1 MAIDPSTIPAL
12 RDVEPVRSVKT
23 PLRLDYEYT
32 AGVAQSKFLLALEQK
47 RLIGQRC
54 PVTQHVYVP
63 SRGASPESGLPTE
76 GEVELAHAGTV
87 TTYCIVNVQFYGQAM
102 EVPYVSAHVLADGA
116 DIPLFGLIQEIDP
129 SEIRMGLRVEAVWV
143 PDDELEP
150 SLENIKWWRPS
161 GEPDAD
167 YETYRQH
174 V

>member
-1 MAIDPSTIPAL
+1 MAVDPSGIAAL
-12 RDVEPVRSVKT
+12 RDVEQVRSVKT
-23 PLRLDYEYT
+23 PIRLDYSYT
-32 AGVAQSKFLLALEQK
+32 AGIAQTKFLRAIEQK

-54 PVTQHVYVP
+54 PKTGHVYVP

-76 GEVELAHAGTV
+76 GEVELAHVGTV

-102 EVPYVSAHVLADGA
+102 EVPYVSAHVLPDGA

-143 PDDELEP
+143 PDEELTT
-150 SLENIKWWRPS
+150 SLANIKWWRPN

-167 YETYRQH
+167 YETYRHH

>member
-1 MAIDPSTIPAL
+1 MAIDLSTIEAH

-23 PLRLDYEYT
+23 PSRLDYTYT
-32 AGVAQSKFLLALEQK
+32 AGLAQTTFLRALEQK

-54 PVTQHVYVP
+54 PVTGHVYVP

-76 GEVELAHAGTV
+76 GEVELAHVGTV
-87 TTYCIVNVQFYGQAM
+87 TTYCVVNVQFYGQAM
-102 EVPYVSAHVLADGA
+102 EVPYVSAHVLPDGA

-129 SEIRMGLRVEAVWV
+129 SEVRMGLRVEAVWV
-143 PDDELEP
+143 PDEELKP
-150 SLENIKWWRPS
+150 TFENIKWWRPS

-167 YETYRQH
+167 YETYRHH